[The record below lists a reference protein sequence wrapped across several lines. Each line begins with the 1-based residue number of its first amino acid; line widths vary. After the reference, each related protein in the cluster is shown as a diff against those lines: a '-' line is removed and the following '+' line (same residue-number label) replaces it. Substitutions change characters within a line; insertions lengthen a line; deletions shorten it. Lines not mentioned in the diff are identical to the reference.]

1 MRSLPSARVLIVA
14 GSRKD
19 GDRLRE
25 VLAKLGHQ
33 PTLAHNAAGA
43 LAHLDEE
50 SFDVVLLD
58 PALPDG
64 GSEDV
69 QARVHSEDLPT
80 RVLVLART
88 PAHEGRALV
97 RDGAG
102 WIAADGPED
111 ELDLRVREAAREA
124 RNQRLVQRLAAR
136 LAAARPVAS
145 DFVAADPAMRQLV
158 AAADR
163 AAASELPVLI
173 EGEAGVGKA
182 ALARRI
188 HARSARASAPFVD
201 ADCRDRNE
209 AELEAV
215 LFGTGRA
222 PGLAEA
228 ADGGVLLL
236 RGVETLSAALQ
247 ARLLR
252 LIETRDLFRAGAARA
267 IPADV
272 RVISTCRGDLDAF
285 VRSGRLQEGLFD
297 RLDGLRFRLPPLR
310 ERLADVGA
318 LASHFLAVHG
328 RGRLHLTPEALERLR
343 EMPWPGNVA
352 ELLIAIRWAAARAA
366 GDRVDAPDL
375 AVPAGSRGG
384 LELAQGLPLRKVE
397 RAYIEA
403 ALQRNRGHRGRTA
416 RELGIDPK
424 TLYNKLGA
432 ERPRKKAGAP

>member
-1 MRSLPSARVLIVA
+1 MRSLPSARVLVVA
-14 GSRKD
+14 NSQTD

-25 VLAKLGHQ
+25 VLAESGHQ
-33 PTLAHNAAGA
+33 PALAHSAAGA

-58 PALPDG
+58 PALPEG
-64 GSEDV
+64 GSAEV
-69 QARVHSEDLPT
+69 QARIHSEDLPT
-80 RVLVLART
+80 RILVLART
-88 PAHEGRALV
+88 PAHEGLALV

-102 WIAADGPED
+102 WIAADGPND
-111 ELDLRVREAAREA
+111 ELDMRVREAARDA
-124 RNQRLVQRLAAR
+124 RTQRSVQRLSAR
-136 LAAARPVAS
+136 LAADRPVAA
-145 DFVAADPAMRQLV
+145 DFVAADSAVRQLV

-163 AAASELPVLI
+163 AAASELPVLL

-188 HARSARASAPFVD
+188 HTRSARAGAAFVE
-201 ADCRDRNE
+201 ADCRDRSE
-209 AELEAV
+209 AELEAL
-215 LFGTGRA
+215 LFGTGRTA
-222 PGLAEA
+222 GLAET

-236 RGVETLSAALQ
+236 RGVETLGAALQ

-252 LIETRDLFRAGAARA
+252 LIETRDLFRAGAART

-272 RVISTCRGDLDAF
+272 RVISTCRGELDAF

-310 ERLADVGA
+310 ERVADVGA
-318 LASHFLAVHG
+318 LANHFLTVHG
-328 RGRLHLTPEALERLR
+328 RGRLHFTPAALDRLR
-343 EMPWPGNVA
+343 DMAWPGNVA
-352 ELLIAIRWAAARAA
+352 ELLLAIRWAAARAA

-375 AVPAGSRGG
+375 PVPGASRGG

-403 ALQRNRGHRGRTA
+403 ALQRNRGHRGHTA

>member
-1 MRSLPSARVLIVA
+1 MRSLPSARVLVAA
-14 GSRKD
+14 GSRTD

-25 VLAKLGHQ
+25 VLGTLGHQ
-33 PTLAHNAAGA
+33 AALVHSAAGA

-58 PALPDG
+58 PALPEG

-69 QARVHSEDLPT
+69 QARVNSEELPT

-124 RNQRLVQRLAAR
+124 RTQRLVQRLGAR
-136 LAAARPVAS
+136 LAAQPAPPE
-145 DFVAADPAMRQLV
+145 FVAADPGMRQLL

-173 EGEAGVGKA
+173 EGEAGVGKS
-182 ALARRI
+182 ALAHRI
-188 HARSARASAPFVD
+188 HARSARAGAPFVD
-201 ADCRDRNE
+201 ADCRDRGE
-209 AELEAV
+209 AELEAL
-215 LFGTGRA
+215 LFGSGRT

-236 RGVETLSAALQ
+236 RGVETLSGALQ

-267 IPADV
+267 IAADV
-272 RVISTCRGDLDAF
+272 RVISTCRGDLDVF

-310 ERLADVGA
+310 ERRADVGA
-318 LASHFLAVHG
+318 LASHFLAVDG
-328 RGRLHLTPEALERLR
+328 RGRLHFTTDALERLR
-343 EMPWPGNVA
+343 DLPWPGNAA
-352 ELLIAIRWAAARAA
+352 ELRLATRWAAARAA

-375 AVPAGSRGG
+375 PVPGGSRGG